1 MSLFVDKNH
10 RRKSPIAIA
19 GFFATVLFLCV
30 YGVLYALLAE
40 PLYRHVALSSPA
52 ATNVAHALIISL
64 AGTALCGLLF
74 LLKDKRVALFGFVG
88 LAVVLVMFY
97 VAAFLMEDSRRDMML
112 PLITLYG
119 LAPALVG
126 NAAAWPLYL
135 KLRKTHPLPQQKTLR
150 EEIREAAEKSGGRV
164 VRKAPQEEPAGA
176 ARRASPEEDA
186 MLLYG
191 DDGENAG

>member
-1 MSLFVDKNH
+1 MNLFIDKNH

-19 GFFATVLFLCV
+19 GFFATLLDLCI
-30 YGVLYALLAE
+30 YGVLYTLLAE
-40 PLYRHVALSSPA
+40 PLYRYVALSSPA

-135 KLRKTHPLPQQKTLR
+135 KLRKTHPLPQPKTLR
-150 EEIREAAEKSGGRV
+150 EEIREAAGTSGSPAV
-164 VRKAPQEEPAGA
+164 HAAPPSA
-176 ARRASPEEDA
+176 AAASRRSPEEDA

-191 DDGENAG
+191 DDGDSAV

>member
-10 RRKSPIAIA
+10 RRKSPIALA
-19 GFFATVLFLCV
+19 GFFATLLFLCV

-40 PLYRHVALSSPA
+40 PLYRHVTLSSPA
-52 ATNVAHALIISL
+52 ATNVAHTLLISL
-64 AGTALCGLLF
+64 VGTVICGLLF

-97 VAAFLMEDSRRDMML
+97 VAAFLMDADQRDMML

-150 EEIREAAEKSGGRV
+150 EEIREAAGVSG
-164 VRKAPQEEPAGA
+164 KTAAQTAPSA
-176 ARRASPEEDA
+176 AATASRRSPEEDA

-191 DDGENAG
+191 DGDEDAG

>member
-10 RRKSPIAIA
+10 RRKSPTAIA

-74 LLKDKRVALFGFVG
+74 LLKEKREKHK
-88 LAVVLVMFY
+88 
-97 VAAFLMEDSRRDMML
+97 ED
-112 PLITLYG
+112 T
-119 LAPALVG
+119 
-126 NAAAWPLYL
+126 
-135 KLRKTHPLPQQKTLR
+135 
-150 EEIREAAEKSGGRV
+150 E
-164 VRKAPQEEPAGA
+164 
-176 ARRASPEEDA
+176 
-186 MLLYG
+186 
-191 DDGENAG
+191 

>member
-19 GFFATVLFLCV
+19 GFFTTVLFLCV

-135 KLRKTHPLPQQKTLR
+135 KLRKTHPLPAQKTLR
-150 EEIREAAEKSGGRV
+150 EEIREAAGTGAANPESRPAAAV
-164 VRKAPQEEPAGA
+164 AEEP
-176 ARRASPEEDA
+176 RRRSPQEDA
-186 MLLYG
+186 MLLFE
-191 DDGENAG
+191 DGEDAG

>member
-30 YGVLYALLAE
+30 YGVLYVLLAE

-119 LAPALVG
+119 LAPTLVG

-135 KLRKTHPLPQQKTLR
+135 KLRKTHPLPQPKTLR
-150 EEIREAAEKSGGRV
+150 EEIREAAGTSGSPAV
-164 VRKAPQEEPAGA
+164 HAAPPSA
-176 ARRASPEEDA
+176 AAASRRSPEEDA

-191 DDGENAG
+191 DDGDSAV